1 MTAQDSRPLPAAHSR
16 RASISI
22 TRRGLLRGT
31 FGAAAAVCSASYA
44 PAVFAQPRV
53 LRVTQLLDTSP
64 DQQELSRDYSTG
76 IRLAFAEAKQ
86 RGLNAP
92 QLATVET
99 DGTPD
104 ALRTA
109 LRAIKA
115 DATQAALVGA
125 VGERLAIASVEL
137 AHEAKLDIAHV
148 APWLADTRHDRDDQV
163 VPLFASRE
171 EQLGHAIRSLATTG
185 VVELGLVYAGAL
197 IGRTLQAQVGAI
209 AGRLNLRTRSY
220 IAPNPNDLAGFGAAL
235 AADAPPFLLFLGGS
249 IELAQFT
256 QGLSRQKRQR
266 YVICLSDVDTTTLL
280 QLGPGAGVPLIF
292 TQVVPN
298 AQASPAPVVR
308 EYRASLKD
316 LYDEAPSPVSLAGYL
331 AGRYVTRALAGVDA
345 AGGRAAVLAELRRRR
360 PVDLDG
366 YRLDFAA
373 GMRGS
378 SFVSQTLLGANGRL
392 IG

>member
-1 MTAQDSRPLPAAHSR
+1 MTAHDVRPLRVPPAAL
-16 RASISI
+16 
-22 TRRGLLRGT
+22 TRRGLLRGCC
-31 FGAAAAVCSASYA
+31 GAAAALAA
-44 PAVFAQPRV
+44 PAAFAQPRV

-76 IRLAFAEAKQ
+76 IRLAFAEARQ

-92 QLATVET
+92 QLATIET
-99 DGTPD
+99 DGSAD
-104 ALRTA
+104 SVRAALRSV
-109 LRAIKA
+109 KA
-115 DATQAALVGA
+115 DASQLALVGA

-137 AHEAKLDIAHV
+137 AHEARLDIGHV
-148 APWLADTRHDRDDQV
+148 APWLADSRYDRDDQV

-171 EQLGHAIRSLATTG
+171 EQLGHAIRSLATNG
-185 VVELGLVYAGAL
+185 VVELGIVYASAL
-197 IGRTLQAQVGAI
+197 IELTLQAQVGAI
-209 AGRLNLRTRSY
+209 AGRLSLRTRGY
-220 IAPNPNDLAGFGAAL
+220 VAPNPNDLAAFGAAL
-235 AADAPPFLLFLGGS
+235 AGDAPPFLLFLGGS

-298 AQASPAPVVR
+298 AQASAAPVVR

-331 AGRYVTRALAGVDA
+331 AGRYVTRVLGGIDA

-360 PVDLDG
+360 PIDLDG

-373 GMRGS
+373 GVRGS
-378 SFVSQTLLGANGRL
+378 SFVSQTLLGANGKL